1 MGETKNGNRKVTG
14 DISGDYKKREKNR
27 DKDRQ
32 IDRGLDVQT
41 KVLQDGARDV

>member
-27 DKDRQ
+27 DRQ

-41 KVLQDGARDV
+41 KVMQDGARDV